1 MKKKN
6 IAHIGTCSAILA
18 LLFGA
23 GALSLHTNAALRG
36 DINEDGKIN
45 ANDYIALRRAL
56 LAGESLP
63 SKTADVNGDGKIN
76 AADYIAL
83 RMHLLG
89 LRPITQPEER
99 FVRTPISL
107 GCKYTVSG
115 TIGKNYQ
122 DTYDSELTDGSYAIS
137 ATYFDTE
144 YVGFQRDN
152 SDAAITVDLGSTRD
166 GINGFEFS
174 FLSTNSAG
182 IMPPA
187 SVSVSV
193 STDGK
198 SWTSLGN
205 MKLNTSPIMT
215 ADKAT
220 LDLNA
225 AVAARYVKF
234 SFTHRASWVFVD
246 EVSVY
251 ATLPEGDVYTV
262 TDGVR
267 NAYGSGITEAEQ
279 NDALNSVKT
288 TVPVSSELPLVPLTD
303 GKSYKYTNASFPFS
317 ALTDKGKM
325 LTDGNS
331 GTTFRDS
338 TWVAVDG
345 SKETIITIDLGKTEN
360 DISAFSLS
368 SCQRATSAVYL
379 PTYVGFEVSTDGK
392 NFAPVARLYSPTAHP
407 DGIYTF
413 SVENDYCVKARYVR
427 FRVGASGGRYTMISE
442 VNASAHREDKT
453 DAPVYPEVKLDTTD
467 TGAWE
472 NPTSSV
478 TNLLR
483 GRPVQIDAYVPSVL
497 DPEVNTPVTSGILTD
512 GKQASSNYCY
522 DGTWFHFNGGTGRYL
537 YFDMGHVSAMKY
549 VSGGM
554 LQKSSWGIS
563 VPREIKIYLSED
575 GINWYI
581 AGKTGPKGTGDENR
595 KTFRIDFDKT
605 YKARFICFDIKVDT
619 HVFIDELSAYG
630 TKSTAGAVPLSSSGL
645 EKFDKNGDVY
655 DMKYQSQSE
664 ALLGGVGDI
673 VLAYYNHSVLD
684 ENFFRPYVGYIKDG
698 KAQDTMFDGFL
709 FLPTPGEMI
718 KGGRPDFTSVK
729 EEWEDLENKLFI
741 KGQNLDALNKAAG
754 KVKNELGLKDYK
766 YKFYI
771 SIAHPSMHVTDFGD
785 INGDGKSESLRT
797 VEARIEA
804 VKWYVRRFYK
814 MYDPADYPNLEFAGW
829 YWFHESIDTFEGDP
843 EVIKGTSDYL
853 HTIGDQLFWIPYFC
867 AEGYQTW
874 KDVGFDV
881 CCMQPNFA
889 FDERVGI
896 KRLETAADII
906 RMNNMCI
913 EIEADYRAL
922 DNDVF
927 FRKYLGYLAGG
938 VEFGYMKDS
947 LHMYYEA
954 GGLFG
959 SAANSTGKPRII
971 YDVTYQFIKKTLRS
985 KPEAPAKKT
994 VSCRKNTP
1002 ATGRVISDGINTL
1015 LITKQPSHGTV
1026 TSNGDGTFTYYPN
1039 KGYTGED
1046 SFSVAANDY
1055 IGTSD
1060 STTITVKIG

>member
-1 MKKKN
+1 MY
-6 IAHIGTCSAILA
+6 S
-18 LLFGA
+18 
-23 GALSLHTNAALRG
+23 
-36 DINEDGKIN
+36 
-45 ANDYIALRRAL
+45 
-56 LAGESLP
+56 
-63 SKTADVNGDGKIN
+63 
-76 AADYIAL
+76 
-83 RMHLLG
+83 
-89 LRPITQPEER
+89 
-99 FVRTPISL
+99 
-107 GCKYTVSG
+107 
-115 TIGKNYQ
+115 
-122 DTYDSELTDGSYAIS
+122 
-137 ATYFDTE
+137 
-144 YVGFQRDN
+144 
-152 SDAAITVDLGSTRD
+152 ST
-166 GINGFEFS
+166 
-174 FLSTNSAG
+174 
-182 IMPPA
+182 
-187 SVSVSV
+187 
-193 STDGK
+193 
-198 SWTSLGN
+198 
-205 MKLNTSPIMT
+205 
-215 ADKAT
+215 
-220 LDLNA
+220 
-225 AVAARYVKF
+225 
-234 SFTHRASWVFVD
+234 
-246 EVSVY
+246 
-251 ATLPEGDVYTV
+251 
-262 TDGVR
+262 
-267 NAYGSGITEAEQ
+267 
-279 NDALNSVKT
+279 
-288 TVPVSSELPLVPLTD
+288 
-303 GKSYKYTNASFPFS
+303 SFP
-317 ALTDKGKM
+317 
-325 LTDGNS
+325 
-331 GTTFRDS
+331 
-338 TWVAVDG
+338 
-345 SKETIITIDLGKTEN
+345 
-360 DISAFSLS
+360 
-368 SCQRATSAVYL
+368 
-379 PTYVGFEVSTDGK
+379 
-392 NFAPVARLYSPTAHP
+392 
-407 DGIYTF
+407 
-413 SVENDYCVKARYVR
+413 
-427 FRVGASGGRYTMISE
+427 
-442 VNASAHREDKT
+442 
-453 DAPVYPEVKLDTTD
+453 
-467 TGAWE
+467 
-472 NPTSSV
+472 
-478 TNLLR
+478 
-483 GRPVQIDAYVPSVL
+483 
-497 DPEVNTPVTSGILTD
+497 
-512 GKQASSNYCY
+512 
-522 DGTWFHFNGGTGRYL
+522 
-537 YFDMGHVSAMKY
+537 
-549 VSGGM
+549 
-554 LQKSSWGIS
+554 
-563 VPREIKIYLSED
+563 
-575 GINWYI
+575 
-581 AGKTGPKGTGDENR
+581 
-595 KTFRIDFDKT
+595 
-605 YKARFICFDIKVDT
+605 
-619 HVFIDELSAYG
+619 AYG

-684 ENFFRPYVGYIKDG
+684 EKFFRPYVGYIKDG

-804 VKWYVRRFYK
+804 VKWYVRRFYE

-971 YDVTYQFIKKTLRS
+971 YDATYQFIKKTLRS

-1002 ATGRVISDGINTL
+1002 AKRQAS
-1015 LITKQPSHGTV
+1015 
-1026 TSNGDGTFTYYPN
+1026 
-1039 KGYTGED
+1039 
-1046 SFSVAANDY
+1046 
-1055 IGTSD
+1055 
-1060 STTITVKIG
+1060 